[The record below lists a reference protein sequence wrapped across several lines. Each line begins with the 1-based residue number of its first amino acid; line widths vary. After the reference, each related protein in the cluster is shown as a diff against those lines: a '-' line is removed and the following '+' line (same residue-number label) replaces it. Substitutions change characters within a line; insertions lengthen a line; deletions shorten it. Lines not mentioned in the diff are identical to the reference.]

1 MNTTCVNTTEG
12 VFDRVATVQPVDT
25 SSTGISSVFK
35 KLANILVTW
44 QRRVENRQHL
54 LDLDER
60 LLRDI
65 GLSRYDALKEAA
77 KPFWKD

>member
-1 MNTTCVNTTEG
+1 MNTTCVNSREG
-12 VFDRVATVQPVDT
+12 AFDRAAAMPSVDT
-25 SSTGISSVFK
+25 LSARIINIFK
-35 KLANILVTW
+35 GLAGLLVTW
-44 QRRVENRQHL
+44 QQRVEYREHL
-54 LDLDER
+54 LELDER